1 MHFGEGESRHG
12 LATSRTQVNRLL
24 DPKNDITLS
33 TCSVRRRSSDGGHDR
48 VGSKAGHA
56 GNTGM

>member
-1 MHFGEGESRHG
+1 M
-12 LATSRTQVNRLL
+12 ATLIKMSRTQVDRLL
-24 DPKNDITLS
+24 DPKTDITLS
-33 TCSVRRRSSDGGHDR
+33 TCSVRWRSSDGGHDR

>member
-1 MHFGEGESRHG
+1 MAT
-12 LATSRTQVNRLL
+12 LLKTSRTQVERLL

-33 TCSVRRRSSDGGHDR
+33 TCSVRRRSSDCGHDR